1 MSFTLI
7 EERYIQ
13 EIDSRVRLYAHDQT
27 GARLLSVINTDE
39 NKCFGISFRTP
50 PRDSDGVA
58 HILEHSVLCGS
69 RKYPVK
75 EPFVEL
81 MKGSLNTFLNAMTFP
96 DKTVYPVASTNLKD
110 FRNLVDVYLDAVFY
124 PRITE
129 DTFRQEGWH
138 YEIDETTGELSIKG
152 VVYNEMKGAYSD
164 PEDLHADVC
173 RRSLFPDTAYGLDS
187 GGDPSVIPSL
197 TYEKFKEFYQ
207 TYYHPSNS
215 FIFFYG
221 DDDPEERLA
230 LLDTWLAPFTT
241 REIESLPEIQK
252 PFSEPV
258 SLTVPFPSKE
268 NKAYT
273 AINWAL
279 REHGDQEFNLAIGI
293 LSHILTGTPASPLRK
308 ALIES
313 GLGEDLA
320 GFGLEDGLRISA
332 FSVGLKGV
340 APERVPEVEHLIRS
354 TLQNLVTEGIDPNTI
369 EASVNTIEFAL
380 REKNTGRFPKG
391 LAVMMEALGE
401 WLYDH
406 NPLDAL
412 IFEPSLSAIKARL
425 ANQEPYFE
433 NLIQTLLIENKHV
446 SVVTLLPDS
455 ALDAKSREDE
465 FKKMAE
471 IKSQLS
477 ELEIVRIQREAD
489 HLKKLQ
495 QTPDSPEALGTIPSL
510 ALSDI
515 PPQAPQIPS
524 EIITKGNQTTLFH
537 DLPTSRILYLDLAFP
552 FGHIESR
559 LLPYLSVF
567 GRALLEMGTDTED
580 YVTLSQEIGKYTGG
594 IGASAFASTK
604 YGSPEAVSAFVVRG
618 KTVVENI
625 DKFFNLLEK
634 ILLRADFAN
643 QERFK
648 QIVLE
653 EKAQAEAS
661 VIPSGHRLIGLRL
674 KSKLTHADWISERIN
689 GLENLFFL
697 RKLAEQIDHDWES
710 VEHDLFTLRESI
722 IVRSGLIINVTIDH
736 EQYQKL
742 SSIIERF
749 STLLPERSEQIVQN
763 IDTVFA
769 RAEREIAAQKPNKAE
784 ALLAPAQ
791 VNFVGKAFPLAT
803 DGLRLPASFHVVK
816 KYLDTTFLWEK
827 VRVQGGAYGGFST
840 LDMNAGIMLF
850 LSYRD
855 PNLVDT
861 LAIYDQAAEFLEH
874 LKISPEELTK
884 SIIGTIGD
892 IDSYLLPDAKG
903 FTSMMHYLTGYTQE
917 LKQKGRNEIL
927 TAGIQDFLKLANA
940 LHTAKTRA
948 IAAMLT
954 SKSAIDALSTSQ
966 QEQLDIVP
974 LF

>member
-7 EERYIQ
+7 EERQVQ
-13 EIDSRVRLYAHDQT
+13 EIASIVRLYTHDQT
-27 GARLLSVINTDE
+27 GARLLSVINADE

-50 PRDSDGVA
+50 PEHSDGVA

-138 YEIDETTGELSIKG
+138 YEVDESTGELSIKG

-164 PEDLHADVC
+164 PEDLHADLC

-187 GGDPSVIPSL
+187 GGDPAVIPTL
-197 TYEKFKEFYQ
+197 TYEQFKKFYQ

-230 LLDTWLAPFTT
+230 LLDEWLAPYSAQK
-241 REIESLPEIQK
+241 IESLPGIQK
-252 PFSEPV
+252 PFTAPV
-258 SLTVPFPSKE
+258 SLAVPFSSEE

-279 REHGDQEFNLAIGI
+279 REHGDQEFNLAVGI

-320 GFGLEDGLRISA
+320 GFGLEDGLRVSA
-332 FSVGLKGV
+332 YSVGLKGV
-340 APERVPEVEHLIRS
+340 APERVGDVEKLIRT
-354 TLQNLVTEGIDPNTI
+354 TLKNLVAQGIDPDTI

-391 LAVMMEALGE
+391 LAVMLEALGE

-406 NPLDAL
+406 NPIDAL

-425 ANQEPYFE
+425 ASKERYFE
-433 NLIQTLLIENKHV
+433 NLIQTLFIDNKHA
-446 SVVTLLPDS
+446 SVVTLLPDAEIEARRS
-455 ALDAKSREDE
+455 AEEA
-465 FKKMAE
+465 KKMAE
-471 IKSQLS
+471 IKAQLS
-477 ELEIVRIQREAD
+477 ELDIANIKQEAE

-495 QTPDSPEALGTIPSL
+495 QTPDSPEALSTIPSL

-515 PPQAPQIPS
+515 PTQAPRIPL
-524 EIITKGNQTTLFH
+524 EIFENGGQTTLFH
-537 DLPTSRILYLDLAFP
+537 DLPTSGILYLDLAFP
-552 FGHIESR
+552 FSHIESR
-559 LLPYLSVF
+559 LLPYLSIF

-580 YVTLSQEIGKYTGG
+580 YVTLSQEIGKHTGG
-594 IGASAFASTK
+594 IGASAFAATR
-604 YGSPEAVSAFVVRG
+604 YGSAEAVSAFMVRG
-618 KTVVENI
+618 KTLLENSE
-625 DKFFNLLEK
+625 KFFSLLEK
-634 ILLRADFAN
+634 VLLKSNFSNR
-643 QERFK
+643 ERFR

-674 KSKLTHADWISERIN
+674 KSKLTRADWISERIN
-689 GLENLFFL
+689 GLENIFFL
-697 RKLAEQIDHDWES
+697 RRLAERIEHEWEAVEQDLRALRDNIIARNGLIVNVTVDHENYRSLKTS
-710 VEHDLFTLRESI
+710 VEDFVSHLPQRAAKNEEGIASI
-722 IVRSGLIINVTIDH
+722 A
-736 EQYQKL
+736 
-742 SSIIERF
+742 
-749 STLLPERSEQIVQN
+749 VQ
-763 IDTVFA
+763 
-769 RAEREIAAQKPNKAE
+769 AELEVSAHQPGRAE
-784 ALLAPAQ
+784 ALTAPTQ
-791 VNFVGKAFPLAT
+791 VNFVGKAFPLGTA
-803 DGLRLPASFHVVK
+803 GARLPASFQVVK

-827 VRVQGGAYGGFST
+827 VRVQGGAYGGFSV

-861 LAIYDQAAEFLEH
+861 LAIYDQAAEFLSGLE
-874 LKISPEELTK
+874 ISQEELTK

-892 IDSYLLPDAKG
+892 VDSYQLPDAKG
-903 FTSMMHYLTGYTQE
+903 FTSMMHYLTGYSQDI
-917 LKQKGRNEIL
+917 KQKTRDEIL
-927 TAGIQDFLKLANA
+927 ATGAHDFVKLADA
-940 LHTAKTRA
+940 LRQARPQA
-948 IAAMLT
+948 LEAMLT
-954 SKSAIDALSTSQ
+954 SKSTLDTLDSSQ
-966 QEQLDIVP
+966 KARLEISP